1 MSNPL
6 EEEVE
11 EDAHV
16 RKVCPQCPNGGVVKS
31 KQIHCEHCRH
41 ALRQLNLDPED
52 TKLCKEDIV
61 KAKILQATNTTA
73 EEEQEL
79 KRAKR
84 ARKIKVAKAKI
95 QEEKRKRVEGI
106 LNEFKRKA
114 ASDAMMPKRRRRTRR
129 AGETNQLTNEAEKR
143 RTREKEEDSSSSMV
157 NGFHGKEKEEEEEDE
172 ELRLKSL
179 IKKKRIEMTRG

>member
-31 KQIHCEHCRH
+31 KQIHCDHCRH

-79 KRAKR
+79 KRATK
-84 ARKIKVAKAKI
+84 ARKIKVVKAKI

-106 LNEFKRKA
+106 LNELKEKRREEKIREEKEKKE
-114 ASDAMMPKRRRRTRR
+114 KRRRR
-129 AGETNQLTNEAEKR
+129 EEKS
-143 RTREKEEDSSSSMV
+143 EDPAA
-157 NGFHGKEKEEEEEDE
+157 
-172 ELRLKSL
+172 
-179 IKKKRIEMTRG
+179 